1 MWFFHFSWLKS
12 KGDLV
17 NWWDLTRM
25 VEIKRMVEKGR
36 TENGNDSFVAFLS
49 VPPNKSWTWRG
60 IKYFFMKWWWWWIWN
75 GGYSSS
81 FLLFFFFFCP
91 FWAQHFVSTAWA
103 FNSRPWQAGSE
114 YFRIGHVNKV
124 CDVFY
129 KMGINAMMQCTETGW
144 FITDRSSYGI
154 KSNYRNWFV
163 RKMCWVVKRLP
174 LWEFFF
180 SSLS

>member
-1 MWFFHFSWLKS
+1 MLTGFPHKIQNKMVSYVSPISIPLLRCQNICKWQKNHSRVMWFFHFSWLKS

-103 FNSRPWQAGSE
+103 FNSRPW
-114 YFRIGHVNKV
+114 
-124 CDVFY
+124 
-129 KMGINAMMQCTETGW
+129 
-144 FITDRSSYGI
+144 
-154 KSNYRNWFV
+154 
-163 RKMCWVVKRLP
+163 
-174 LWEFFF
+174 
-180 SSLS
+180 